1 MSIATQ
7 EQTVVDSVPKQL
19 YIGGEWID
27 ASEGRTLPVEDPATG
42 EALCEVADATP
53 EDALTALDAAV
64 DKQAEWASVPAI
76 ERGEILRRAFEKLT
90 ERADELALLMT
101 LEMGKPVAESK
112 SEIAYAAEFFRWFAG
127 EATRVHGQF
136 NVSGNGVGRVL
147 TMKQPIGPSIMITPW
162 NFPMAMGTRKIGPA
176 LAAGCT
182 IVMKP
187 ASQTPLSMLALA
199 QILEESGLPGGVVNI
214 VTSSSSGRV
223 MEPLIRDPRARK
235 LSFTGSTEVGRKLL
249 EQAAEQILKVSME
262 LGGNAPFLVFEDA
275 DLDAAVDGAL
285 LAKMRNIGEACTA
298 ANRFHVAA
306 PVAEE
311 FAKKLA
317 EKMGSLK
324 IGRGTEPDV
333 KVGPLINQDAVDKVE
348 ELVGD
353 ARDKGAQVVVGGSA
367 VDGRG
372 YFYEPTVLGNVPPSA
387 RLLEEEIFGPVAP
400 VTSFESE
407 EDAIRAANNTQF
419 GLVAYVFTSNFKR
432 AIRVIEG
439 LETGMVGLNQGMVS
453 NAAAPFGGW
462 KWSGIGREGGFEG
475 IEEYLETKY
484 VAVNMD

>member
-7 EQTVVDSVPKQL
+7 EQTVVDGVKKQL
-19 YIGGEWID
+19 YIGGEWRD
-27 ASEGRTLPVEDPATG
+27 AAGGTLEVEDPATG
-42 EALCEVADATP
+42 EAIAEVADASP
-53 EDALTALDAAV
+53 AEAMQALDAAV
-64 DKQAEWASVPAI
+64 EAQSSWRDVPAI

-112 SEIAYAAEFFRWFAG
+112 AEIGYAAEFFRWFSG
-127 EATRVHGQF
+127 EATRVHGQY
-136 NVSGNGVGRVL
+136 NTGGNGVGRVL
-147 TMKQPIGPSIMITPW
+147 TLKQPIGPSIMITPW

-176 LAAGCT
+176 IAAGCT

-199 QILEESGLPGGVVNI
+199 QILEESGLPAGVLNVI
-214 VTSSSSGRV
+214 TSSSSGRT

-235 LSFTGSTEVGRKLL
+235 LSFTGSTEVGRVLL

-275 DLDAAVDGAL
+275 DLDAAVEGAL

-298 ANRFHVAA
+298 ANRFHVAE

-317 EKMGSLK
+317 DKMGALK
-324 IGRGTEPDV
+324 VGRGTEEDV
-333 KVGPLINQDAVDKVE
+333 KVGPLINQDAIDKVE

-353 ARDKGAQVVVGGSA
+353 AREKGAKVVVGGQA
-367 VDGRG
+367 VDGAG
-372 YFYEPTVLGNVPPSA
+372 YFYEPTVLGDVPPSA

-407 EDAIRAANNTQF
+407 EDAIKAANNTQF

>member
-7 EQTVVDSVPKQL
+7 EQTVVDKVEKRL
-19 YIGGEWID
+19 FIGGEWRD
-27 ASEGRTLPVEDPATG
+27 ASGGTLEVEDPATG
-42 EALCEVADATP
+42 EAIAEVADATP
-53 EDALTALDAAV
+53 EDAMEALDAAV
-64 DKQAEWASVPAI
+64 AKQAEWAQVPAI
-76 ERGEILRRAFEKLT
+76 ERGEILRKAFEKLT

-112 SEIAYAAEFFRWFAG
+112 AEIAYAAEFFRWFAG
-127 EATRVHGQF
+127 EATRIHGQY
-136 NVSGNGVGRVL
+136 NVAGNGVGRVL
-147 TMKQPIGPSIMITPW
+147 TMKQPVGPSIMITPW

-176 LAAGCT
+176 IAAGCT

-199 QILEESGLPGGVVNI
+199 QILEESGLPGGVLNLI
-214 VTSSSSGRV
+214 TSSSSGRT

-275 DLDAAVDGAL
+275 DLDAAVEGAL

-298 ANRFHVAA
+298 ANRFHVAE
-306 PVAEE
+306 PVAEQ
-311 FAKKLA
+311 FAQKLA

-324 IGRGTEPDV
+324 LGRGTEEDV
-333 KVGPLINQDAVDKVE
+333 KVGPLINHDAVEKVE

-353 ARDKGAQVVVGGSA
+353 AREKGAKVVVGGHA
-367 VDGRG
+367 VDGAG
-372 YFYEPTVLGNVPPSA
+372 YFYEPTVLGDVPPSA

-407 EDAIRAANNTQF
+407 EDAIKAANNTQF

-462 KWSGIGREGGFEG
+462 KWSGVGREGGFEG

>member
-7 EQTVVDSVPKQL
+7 EQTVVDKVEKRL
-19 YIGGEWID
+19 YIGGEWRD
-27 ASEGRTLPVEDPATG
+27 ASGGTLEVEDPATG
-42 EALCEVADATP
+42 EAIAEVADATP
-53 EDALTALDAAV
+53 EDAMEALDAAV
-64 DKQAEWASVPAI
+64 AKQSEWAQVPAI
-76 ERGEILRRAFEKLT
+76 ERGEILRKAFEKLT

-112 SEIAYAAEFFRWFAG
+112 AEIAYAAEFFRWFAG
-127 EATRVHGQF
+127 EATRIHGQY

-147 TMKQPIGPSIMITPW
+147 TMKQPVGPSIMITPW

-176 LAAGCT
+176 IAAGCT

-199 QILEESGLPGGVVNI
+199 QILEESGLPGGVLNLI
-214 VTSSSSGRV
+214 TSSSSGRT

-235 LSFTGSTEVGRKLL
+235 LSFTGSTEVGRRLL

-275 DLDAAVDGAL
+275 DLDAAVEGAL

-298 ANRFHVAA
+298 ANRFHVAE

-311 FAKKLA
+311 FAKKLG

-324 IGRGTEPDV
+324 LGRGTEEDV
-333 KVGPLINQDAVDKVE
+333 KVGPLINQDAVEKVE

-353 ARDKGAQVVVGGSA
+353 AREKGAKVVVGGQA
-367 VDGRG
+367 VDGAG
-372 YFYEPTVLGNVPPSA
+372 YFYEPTVLGDVPPSA

-407 EDAIRAANNTQF
+407 EDAIKAANNTQF

-462 KWSGIGREGGFEG
+462 KWSGVGREGGFEG

>member
-7 EQTVVDSVPKQL
+7 EQTVVDKVEKRL
-19 YIGGEWID
+19 YIGGEWRD
-27 ASEGRTLPVEDPATG
+27 ASGGTLEVEDPATG
-42 EALCEVADATP
+42 ETIAEVADATP
-53 EDALTALDAAV
+53 EDAMTALDAAV
-64 DKQAEWASVPAI
+64 EAQPSWRDVPAV

-101 LEMGKPVAESK
+101 LEMGKPVAESEA
-112 SEIAYAAEFFRWFAG
+112 EIAYAAEFFRWFSG
-127 EATRVHGQF
+127 EATRIHGQY
-136 NVSGNGVGRVL
+136 NLGGNGKGRVL
-147 TMKQPIGPSIMITPW
+147 TMKQPVGPSIMITPW

-176 LAAGCT
+176 IAAGCT

-199 QILEESGLPGGVVNI
+199 QILEESGLPGGVLNVI
-214 VTSSSSGRV
+214 TSSSSGRT

-275 DLDAAVDGAL
+275 DLDAAVEGAL

-298 ANRFHVAA
+298 ANRFHVAE

-311 FAKKLA
+311 FAKRLA
-317 EKMGSLK
+317 DKMGSLK

-333 KVGPLINQDAVDKVE
+333 KVGPLINHDAVEKVE
-348 ELVGD
+348 ELVED
-353 ARDKGAQVVVGGSA
+353 AREKGAQVVVGGNA
-367 VDGRG
+367 PGGPG
-372 YFYEPTVLGNVPPSA
+372 YFYEPTVLGDVPPNA

-400 VTSFESE
+400 ITSFESE
-407 EDAIRAANNTQF
+407 ADAIRAANNTMY
-419 GLVAYVFTSNFKR
+419 GLVAYVFTNDFKR

-439 LETGMVGLNQGMVS
+439 LESGMVGLNQGMVS
-453 NAAAPFGGW
+453 NAAAPFGGV

-475 IEEYLETKY
+475 IEEYLELKY
-484 VAVNMD
+484 IAVNTD